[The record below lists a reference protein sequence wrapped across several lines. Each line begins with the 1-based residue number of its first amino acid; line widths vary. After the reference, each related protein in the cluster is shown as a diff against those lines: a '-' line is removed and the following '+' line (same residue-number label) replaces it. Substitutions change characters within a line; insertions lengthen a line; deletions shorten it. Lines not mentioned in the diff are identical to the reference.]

1 MTHSPVLIVGGSG
14 IVGAQA
20 ARALR
25 RLHPA
30 LPIAIGGRDMAK
42 AGRIAGDIGNA
53 AAVAVDL
60 ALPGLGLDHGAQFSA
75 VATFLKDDTLNSLR
89 FAQARGIPYLS
100 VSSGTFEMA
109 PEVAQYIHHPD
120 RSAVLMASHWLA
132 GAAIFPVLHFA
143 KEFASL
149 DTIDIGVV
157 LDDEDM
163 GGPAAY
169 ADYERITTTAPNAL
183 VLREGSFEWLPQ
195 AAGARAVTSVDG
207 VAMPAQAYSPFDIIG
222 LAAATGARGIR
233 LDLAMGASA
242 SRRRGEP
249 FSTEIIIELRGTRAD
264 GGKASVRHE
273 IVHPQGQAPLTAL
286 GVALGLERLLGLAG
300 GAPVPPGLYLP
311 DVLIAPG
318 YAVRRLEESGARF
331 TRKAGGAQ

>member
-1 MTHSPVLIVGGSG
+1 MTHAPVLIIGGSG

-42 AGRIAGDIGNA
+42 ANRTAAEIGNA
-53 AAVAVDL
+53 SAVALDL
-60 ALPGLGLDHGAQFSA
+60 NQPGLGLASTEPFSA
-75 VATFLKDDTLNSLR
+75 VATFLKDDTLNSLK
-89 FAQARGIPYLS
+89 FAQARAVPYLS

-109 PEVAQYIHHPD
+109 PEVARYIHHPG
-120 RSAVLMASHWLA
+120 RSAVLMASQWLA
-132 GAAIFPVLHFA
+132 GAATFPVLHFA
-143 KEFASL
+143 REFATL
-149 DTIDIGVV
+149 DSISIGVV

-169 ADYERITTTAPNAL
+169 ADYERITATAPNAL
-183 VLREGSFEWLPQ
+183 VLRQGKFEWLPKEQ
-195 AAGARAVTSVDG
+195 GTGTLTSVDG
-207 VAMPAQAYSPFDIIG
+207 VAMPTQAYSPFDIVG
-222 LAAATGARGIR
+222 LAAATGAHSIR
-233 LDLAMGASA
+233 MDLAMGVSA

-249 FSTEIIIELRGTRAD
+249 FSTEIIIELSGTRQD
-264 GGKASVRHE
+264 GRSASVRHE

-300 GAPVPPGLYLP
+300 GGPVQPGLYLP
-311 DVLIAPG
+311 EVLIAPS
-318 YAVRRLEESGARF
+318 YALHRMEESGARLV
-331 TRKAGGAQ
+331 RKAGGAQ

>member
-1 MTHSPVLIVGGSG
+1 MTHAPVLIIGGSG
-14 IVGAQA
+14 IVGARA

-42 AGRIAGDIGNA
+42 ASRVADETGNA
-53 AAVAVDL
+53 TAVAVDL
-60 ALPGLGLDHGAQFSA
+60 NHPSLGLASTIPFSA
-75 VATFLKDDTLNSLR
+75 VATLLKDDTLNSLK

-109 PEVAQYIHHPD
+109 PEVAQYIHHPG
-120 RSAVLMASHWLA
+120 RSAVLMASQWLA
-132 GAAIFPVLHFA
+132 GAATFPILHYA
-143 KEFASL
+143 SEFASL
-149 DTIDIGVV
+149 DTIRIGVV

-169 ADYERITTTAPNAL
+169 ADYDRITGTAPNAL
-183 VLREGSFEWLPQ
+183 VLWQGRFEWLPKEE
-195 AAGARAVTSVDG
+195 GSGTLTSVDG
-207 VAMPAQAYSPFDIIG
+207 VAMPTQAYSPFDIVG
-222 LAAATGARGIR
+222 LAAATKAHSIQ
-233 LDLAMGASA
+233 LDLATGVSA
-242 SRRRGEP
+242 SRRRGGP
-249 FSTEIIIELRGTRAD
+249 FSTEIIVELGGIRQD
-264 GGKASVRHE
+264 GSSATVRHE

-300 GAPVPPGLYLP
+300 GAPVQPGLYLP
-311 DVLIAPG
+311 EVLIAPS
-318 YAVRRLEESGARF
+318 YAVHRMEEDGARI